1 MICPCL
7 HPQLQLRSREHPHHR
22 VASSPARSPARVH
35 PRVDSLHPQPR
46 WSRSGGRTEPSRL
59 GSPHQHTPLHHRHVP
74 ALRGPRPAKH
84 TWPVPLAIWSP
95 TWPFRGSPRSHQSL
109 FSPMKPTPGE
119 LGHQL
124 SHTTST
130 PPLPPIET
138 SQQAKL
144 SHLRSVGFSWK
155 LFHRDTPSLPPHS
168 RGVEQC
174 NPLQVPAPSP
184 LPGLGSRRGTCTL
197 YKLCLCG
204 HRPSLARLSQRLF
217 LPELVSAI
225 SSEHFRDTCS
235 RGAFRLR
242 LMRHACCDRAVCT
255 CTNRMHTHAHIHVH
269 AHNAHAHTHPYMH
282 THGLI
287 HHAHNT
293 HAHPSTHSPQEAASM
308 TPQKKR
314 FMPPKWLQKAGEV
327 EG

>member
-1 MICPCL
+1 MIPPCL
-7 HPQLQLRSREHPHHR
+7 HPPLWLRSCEHPHHR

-35 PRVDSLHPQPR
+35 PRVDSFHPQPR

-59 GSPHQHTPLHHRHVP
+59 GSPHQHTTATLHHRHVP

-119 LGHQL
+119 LGASAQPHDVDPSPSPHRDL
-124 SHTTST
+124 SAGKTLSSQVCGLFLETV
-130 PPLPPIET
+130 PQRYPLP
-138 SQQAKL
+138 
-144 SHLRSVGFSWK
+144 
-155 LFHRDTPSLPPHS
+155 PPHS

-225 SSEHFRDTCS
+225 SSERFGDTCS

-269 AHNAHAHTHPYMH
+269 AHNAHAHTYIPTCTHMDSYTMH
-282 THGLI
+282 TI
-287 HHAHNT
+287 HT
-293 HAHPSTHSPQEAASM
+293 HTHPHTRHRRPL
-308 TPQKKR
+308 R
-314 FMPPKWLQKAGEV
+314 
-327 EG
+327 